1 MPTCVN
7 FVLYWLS
14 LFDTKF
20 SGITGKSVIVAV
32 VKSLASVRSLGCI
45 VLRMAKDQSA
55 AYLDAVDNSGYTR
68 ATEYVQ
74 VHCGFLTWVFEH
86 HLLNILKTVGRDHR
100 EREKKQPYVVE
111 FPICS
116 VIIQYIK

>member
-20 SGITGKSVIVAV
+20 SGITGKSVVAV
-32 VKSLASVRSLGCI
+32 LKSLASVRSLGCI